1 MCAGD
6 VCVLNVWLRWR
17 AGDIIEAH
25 GVALA
30 VPTSSVALTRAGGGG
45 DGAADVAGD
54 ADAGGAAVPAA
65 KPYSW

>member
-1 MCAGD
+1 MC
-6 VCVLNVWLRWR
+6 VPLLLRWR

-30 VPTSSVALTRAGGGG
+30 VPTSSVALTRAGSGG
-45 DGAADVAGD
+45 DEVAG

-65 KPYSW
+65 AKPYSW